1 MDGFRPGKV
10 PVAAVLK
17 RYQKELT
24 QDAEQNLFKSAVDS
38 ALKEL
43 KKKQK
48 NLQVSHILKKFDR
61 KDGEIVAEL
70 ALSFKPEFKLDGY
83 EKLIPE
89 YQTPKVTK
97 RNR

>member
-10 PVAAVLK
+10 PVSAVFK

-48 NLQVSHILKKFDR
+48 NL
-61 KDGEIVAEL
+61 
-70 ALSFKPEFKLDGY
+70 
-83 EKLIPE
+83 
-89 YQTPKVTK
+89 
-97 RNR
+97 